1 MVMVVVVMVVVV
13 VVVVVG
19 GGEETSGEA
28 ERAPASTS
36 SSDPPSV
43 EPAPLPAHHSSERSF
58 PDSMRRRL
66 PPESASGKLSRSAPC
81 GKGGMLHRRRRST
94 AGLPVKEF
102 FLVEEP
108 FPHSVAGAAVGRRGW
123 SSALSLLRWGEKEEG
138 NDFGEEKKISKP
150 K

>member
-36 SSDPPSV
+36 SPDPPSV

-123 SSALSLLRWGEKEEG
+123 SSALSTPVGREG
-138 NDFGEEKKISKP
+138 KRGTISAKKKKS
-150 K
+150 